1 MKDTPRS
8 LKFFR
13 VQTVAILVALVL
25 EFVLGMYTALFVQIP
40 DTLADG
46 NAWSWSMQ
54 QSPIIAA
61 HVLLGSLLL
70 LLGLSILG
78 FGFASRS
85 RNAMIWSIA
94 GFLLTGVAYLSG
106 GAFLANVSLDNY
118 SFSMALG
125 FLGSLLA
132 YFAALYFTR
141 PLDEDK

>member
-1 MKDTPRS
+1 MKNTSRP
-8 LKFFR
+8 LKLFR

-25 EFVLGMYTALFVQIP
+25 EFALGIYTALYVQFP

-85 RNAMIWSIA
+85 RNAIIWSIA

-106 GAFLANVSLDNY
+106 SAFLANVSLDNY

-132 YFAALYFTR
+132 YFAAFYFTR
-141 PLDEDK
+141 PLAEDK